1 MRLKVFWGWM
11 VFWALCGAS
20 AQELLPVTRVV
31 LYRSGVGYI
40 ERLGRISGDAT
51 LVMSMRES
59 QMNDLLKSLILVDFD
74 GGQILPAQYTPR
86 DPLERTLSAFA
97 VQLSDNP
104 SMSALLTRLRGAPV
118 EIQTDKETLQGTV
131 LSIETREEAACE
143 VVVKRA
149 YVNLM
154 TNPAMR
160 SVPMDAIVSL
170 RVRDE
175 RLQQEMQ
182 NALAAIATRLDNTR
196 KTVELRFAGQ
206 GARRVLV
213 GYLTEMPLWKMTYRL
228 ALSADEPPLLQ
239 GWAIVEH
246 TTDEDWR
253 NVRLELVSGRPVS
266 FIQNLYEP
274 IYPKRP
280 TVRTQTDAAL
290 LPDTAEMAM
299 DLAPDELAKREAM
312 AEALDARLA
321 RERAPGFGGGLPPPM
336 AAPRAM
342 RESVIEMAQG
352 QERGALFDYRIQQP
366 VTILRQQSA
375 LVPVVNRTV
384 EAQAV
389 SLYNPANHPRHP
401 FFGVKLTNTTD
412 LTLMEGPVTVY
423 LDGAY
428 GGDAQ
433 LETLEPKGERILTYA
448 LDLGIEVVQDR
459 ANFTTQMIS
468 VKITNGVLQQRLERR
483 MENLYRLTSRDDKPR
498 TVLVEQPYQ
507 DGWELAE
514 PAKFERTPTFYRFPV
529 EVQPRKTATLRVVQ
543 KRTVQESIAL
553 LQEDED
559 TIRVLAQNQQLSEPI
574 RQALNS
580 ILNRRRAI
588 RNLEGQIRQQEAR
601 IKSITDDQAR
611 IRENMRALDRNSDL
625 YRQYVQKLAQ
635 QEREIEQA
643 RAEIERLQEQR
654 ARAQRELN
662 DYIAGLN
669 L

>member
-1 MRLKVFWGWM
+1 MRYKTLLGWLAFG
-11 VFWALCGAS
+11 VLCGAG
-20 AQELLPVTRVV
+20 AQDLLPVTRVV

-51 LVMSMRES
+51 LTMSMRES

-131 LSIETREEAACE
+131 LSIETREEAASE

-160 SVPMDAIVSL
+160 SVPLDTIINL

-175 RLQQEMQ
+175 RLQQEIQ
-182 NALAAIATRLDNTR
+182 NALAAIGTRLDNTR

-239 GWAIVEH
+239 GWAIVEN

-280 TVRTQTDAAL
+280 TVRTQTDQAL
-290 LPDTAEMAM
+290 LPDTAEQAM
-299 DLAPDELAKREAM
+299 EPAPGELARRQAM
-312 AEALDARLA
+312 EEEYLAMSRARGEMPAL
-321 RERAPGFGGGLPPPM
+321 GGAPPM

-459 ANFTTQMIS
+459 ANFTSQMIS

-574 RQALNS
+574 RQALSS

-643 RAEIERLQEQR
+643 RAEIQRLQEQR
-654 ARAQRELN
+654 ARAQRELSE
-662 DYIAGLN
+662 YIAGLN

>member
-1 MRLKVFWGWM
+1 MRGKTLLGWLAIGM
-11 VFWALCGAS
+11 LCGAS
-20 AQELLPVTRVV
+20 AQDLLPVTRVV

-40 ERLGRISGDAT
+40 ERFGRISGDAT
-51 LVMSMRES
+51 LTLAMRES

-131 LSIETREEAACE
+131 LSIETREEAASE

-160 SVPMDAIVSL
+160 SVPLDAIVSL

-228 ALSADEPPLLQ
+228 ALSANEPPLLQ
-239 GWAIVEH
+239 GWAIVEN

-280 TVRTQTDAAL
+280 TVRTQTDQAL
-290 LPDTAEMAM
+290 LPNTAEQAM
-299 DLAPDELAKREAM
+299 ELAPGELARRQAM
-312 AEALDARLA
+312 EEEYLAMRARGEMPAL
-321 RERAPGFGGGLPPPM
+321 GGAPPM

-448 LDLGIEVVQDR
+448 LDLGIEVVQER
-459 ANFTTQMIS
+459 ANFTSQMIS

-507 DGWELAE
+507 DGWELVE

-543 KRTVQESIAL
+543 KRTDQESFAL
-553 LQEDED
+553 LEGNED
-559 TIRVLAQNQQLSEPI
+559 TIRILAQNQQISEPI

-601 IKSITDDQAR
+601 IKGITDDQAR

-643 RAEIERLQEQR
+643 RA
-654 ARAQRELN
+654 
-662 DYIAGLN
+662 
-669 L
+669 

>member
-1 MRLKVFWGWM
+1 MRGKTLLGWLAIGM
-11 VFWALCGAS
+11 LCGAS
-20 AQELLPVTRVV
+20 AQDLLPVTRVV

-40 ERLGRISGDAT
+40 ERLGRVSGDAT
-51 LVMSMRES
+51 LTMAMRES

-118 EIQTDKETLQGTV
+118 EIQTDKEMLQGTV
-131 LSIETREEAACE
+131 LSIETREEAASE

-160 SVPMDAIVSL
+160 SVPLDAIVSL

-196 KTVELRFAGQ
+196 KTVELRFSGQ
-206 GARRVLV
+206 GTRRVLV

-228 ALSADEPPLLQ
+228 ALSANEPPLLQ
-239 GWAIVEH
+239 GWAIVEN

-299 DLAPDELAKREAM
+299 DLAPDELAKREAIG
-312 AEALDARLA
+312 APLA
-321 RERAPGFGGGLPPPM
+321 RERVPGFGGGLPPPM

-448 LDLGIEVVQDR
+448 LDLGIEVVQER
-459 ANFTTQMIS
+459 ANFTSQMIS

-507 DGWELAE
+507 DGWELVE

-543 KRTVQESIAL
+543 KRTDQESFAL
-553 LQEDED
+553 LDSDED

-588 RNLEGQIRQQEAR
+588 RNLEAQIRQQEAR

-654 ARAQRELN
+654 ARAQRELS

>member
-1 MRLKVFWGWM
+1 MRLKATLSWLMGA
-11 VFWALCGAS
+11 ALCMAS

-40 ERLGRISGDAT
+40 ERMGRVNDSAT
-51 LVMSMRES
+51 LTLSLREG

-97 VQLSDNP
+97 VQLGDNP
-104 SMSALLTRLRGAPV
+104 SMITLLTRLRGAPV

-131 LSIETREEAACE
+131 LSLETREEAASE

-160 SVPMDAIVSL
+160 SVPLDAVVSL

-175 RLQQEMQ
+175 RLQREIE
-182 NALAAIATRLDNTR
+182 NALAAIATGLDNTR
-196 KTVELRFAGQ
+196 KTIEMRFLGR

-228 ALSADEPPLLQ
+228 ALRANEPPLLQ
-239 GWAIVEH
+239 GWAIVEN

-253 NVRLELVSGRPVS
+253 NVQLELVSGRPVS

-280 TVRTQTDAAL
+280 SVRTETDAML
-290 LPDTAEMAM
+290 LPDTPEAAMAP
-299 DLAPDELAKREAM
+299 APDAMEKREGRATG
-312 AEALDARLA
+312 LA
-321 RERAPGFGGGLPPPM
+321 FGGFGG
-336 AAPRAM
+336 AASGAPTPGAM
-342 RESVIEMAQG
+342 RESVAEMAQG

-375 LVPVVNRTV
+375 LVPVINRTV
-384 EAQAV
+384 EAKPV

-401 FFGVKLTNTTD
+401 FFGVQLTNTTD

-448 LDLGIEVVQDR
+448 LDLGVEVAQER
-459 ANFTTQMIS
+459 TNFTSQMIS
-468 VKITNGVLQQRLERR
+468 VKIVDGVLQQRVERR
-483 MENLYRLTSRDDKPR
+483 MESRYRLVSRDDKPR
-498 TVLVEQPYQ
+498 TVLVEQPYNE
-507 DGWELAE
+507 GWELVE
-514 PAKFERTPTFYRFPV
+514 PAADARTPTFYRFRV
-529 EVQPRKTATLRVVQ
+529 ALEPRQTATLRIVQ
-543 KRTVQESIAL
+543 KRTLQESVAL
-553 LQEDED
+553 LQESED

-574 RQALNS
+574 RQALNG

-588 RNLEGQIRQQEAR
+588 RTLEAQIRQQESR
-601 IKSITDDQAR
+601 IKEITDDQAR
-611 IRENMRALDRNSDL
+611 IRENMRQLDRNSDL
-625 YRQYVQKLAQ
+625 YRQYVQKLTQ

-643 RAEIERLQEQR
+643 RAEIARLQEQR
-654 ARAQRELN
+654 TRAQRELS

-669 L
+669 LQ

>member
-1 MRLKVFWGWM
+1 MRLKTLLGWLAIGM
-11 VFWALCGAS
+11 LCGAS

-40 ERLGRISGDAT
+40 ERLGRVSGDAT
-51 LVMSMRES
+51 LTMAMRES

-131 LSIETREEAACE
+131 LSVETREEAASE

-160 SVPMDAIVSL
+160 SVPLDAIVSL

-206 GARRVLV
+206 GTRRVLV

-228 ALSADEPPLLQ
+228 ALSENEPPLLQ
-239 GWAIVEH
+239 GWAIVEN

-280 TVRTQTDAAL
+280 TVRTQTDQAL
-290 LPDTAEMAM
+290 LPETAEMAM
-299 DLAPDELAKREAM
+299 DLAPDELAKREVLGAP
-312 AEALDARLA
+312 LA
-321 RERAPGFGGGLPPPM
+321 RERVPGFGGGLPPPM

-448 LDLGIEVVQDR
+448 LDLGIEVVQER
-459 ANFTTQMIS
+459 ANFTSQMIS

-507 DGWELAE
+507 DGWELVE

-643 RAEIERLQEQR
+643 RAEIVRLQEQR
-654 ARAQRELN
+654 ARAQRELS

>member
-1 MRLKVFWGWM
+1 MRLKTLLGWLAIGM
-11 VFWALCGAS
+11 LCGVS

-40 ERLGRISGDAT
+40 ERLGRVSGDAT
-51 LVMSMRES
+51 LTMAMRES

-118 EIQTDKETLQGTV
+118 EIQTDKEMLQGTV
-131 LSIETREEAACE
+131 LSIETREEAASE

-160 SVPMDAIVSL
+160 SVPLDAIVSL

-196 KTVELRFAGQ
+196 KTVELRFSGQ
-206 GARRVLV
+206 GTRRVLV

-228 ALSADEPPLLQ
+228 ALSANEPPLLQ
-239 GWAIVEH
+239 GWAIVEN

-299 DLAPDELAKREAM
+299 DLAPDELAKREAIG
-312 AEALDARLA
+312 APLA
-321 RERAPGFGGGLPPPM
+321 RERVPGFGGGLPPPM

-448 LDLGIEVVQDR
+448 LDLGIEVVQER
-459 ANFTTQMIS
+459 ANFTSQMIS

-507 DGWELAE
+507 DGWELVE

-543 KRTVQESIAL
+543 KRTDQESFAL
-553 LQEDED
+553 LDSDED

-588 RNLEGQIRQQEAR
+588 RNLEAQIRQQEAR

-654 ARAQRELN
+654 ARAQRELS

>member
-1 MRLKVFWGWM
+1 MRVKNLLGWM
-11 VFWALCGAS
+11 AIGMLCGAN
-20 AQELLPVTRVV
+20 AQDLLPVTRVV

-51 LVMSMRES
+51 LTLSMRES

-131 LSIETREEAACE
+131 LSVETREEAASE

-160 SVPMDAIVSL
+160 SVPMDTILSL

-228 ALSADEPPLLQ
+228 ALSENEPPLLQ
-239 GWAIVEH
+239 GWAIVEN

-299 DLAPDELAKREAM
+299 DLAPDELAKREALS
-312 AEALDARLA
+312 APLA
-321 RERAPGFGGGLPPPM
+321 RERVPGFGGGLPPPM

-448 LDLGIEVVQDR
+448 LDLGIEVVQER

-468 VKITNGVLQQRLERR
+468 VKITNGVLQQRFEQR
-483 MENLYRLTSRDDKPR
+483 MESLYRLTSRDDKPR

-507 DGWELAE
+507 EGWELAE

-543 KRTVQESIAL
+543 KRTDQEQVAL
-553 LQEDED
+553 LDCPED
-559 TIRVLAQNQQLSEPI
+559 TIRILAQNQQLSEPI
-574 RQALNS
+574 RQALGN

-588 RNLEGQIRQQEAR
+588 RNIEGQIRQQEAR
-601 IKSITDDQAR
+601 IKGITDDQAR

-625 YRQYVQKLAQ
+625 YRQYVQKLTQ

-643 RAEIERLQEQR
+643 RAEIERLQQQR
-654 ARAQRELN
+654 ARAQRELSE
-662 DYIAGLN
+662 YIAGLN

>member
-1 MRLKVFWGWM
+1 MRLKTLLGWLAFGM
-11 VFWALCGAS
+11 LCGAN
-20 AQELLPVTRVV
+20 AQDLLPVTRVV

-51 LVMSMRES
+51 LTMAMRES

-131 LSIETREEAACE
+131 LSIETREEAASE

-182 NALAAIATRLDNTR
+182 NALAAIGTRLDNTR
-196 KTVELRFAGQ
+196 KTIELRFAGQ

-228 ALSADEPPLLQ
+228 ALSANEPPLLQ
-239 GWAIVEH
+239 GWAIVEN

-290 LPDTAEMAM
+290 QPDTAEMAM
-299 DLAPDELAKREAM
+299 DLAPDELAKREALG
-312 AEALDARLA
+312 APLG
-321 RERAPGFGGGLPPPM
+321 RERMPGFGGAPPT

-412 LTLMEGPVTVY
+412 LTLMEGSVTVY

-448 LDLGIEVVQDR
+448 LDLGIEVVQER
-459 ANFTTQMIS
+459 ANFTSQMIS
-468 VKITNGVLQQRLERR
+468 VKITNGVLQQRFERR
-483 MENLYRLTSRDDKPR
+483 VENLYRLTSRDDKPR
-498 TVLVEQPYQ
+498 TVLVEQPYH

-543 KRTVQESIAL
+543 KRTDQESFAL
-553 LQEDED
+553 LEGNED
-559 TIRVLAQNQQLSEPI
+559 TIRILAQNQQISEPI
-574 RQALNS
+574 RQALSS

-601 IKSITDDQAR
+601 IKGITDDQAR

-635 QEREIEQA
+635 QEREIEGA

-654 ARAQRELN
+654 ARAQRELSE
-662 DYIAGLN
+662 YIAGLN

>member
-1 MRLKVFWGWM
+1 MRLKWFLGWM
-11 VFWALCGAS
+11 AIGMLCGAN
-20 AQELLPVTRVV
+20 AQDLLPVTRVV

-51 LVMSMRES
+51 LTMAMRES

-131 LSIETREEAACE
+131 LSIETREEAASE

-182 NALAAIATRLDNTR
+182 NALAAIGTRLDNTR
-196 KTVELRFAGQ
+196 KTIELRFAGQ
-206 GARRVLV
+206 GARRVLA

-228 ALSADEPPLLQ
+228 ALSANEPPLLQ
-239 GWAIVEH
+239 GWAIVEN

-280 TVRTQTDAAL
+280 TVRTQTDEAL
-290 LPDTAEMAM
+290 LPDTSEMAM
-299 DLAPDELAKREAM
+299 DLAPDELAKREALG
-312 AEALDARLA
+312 APLA
-321 RERAPGFGGGLPPPM
+321 RERVPGFGGGLPPPM

-468 VKITNGVLQQRLERR
+468 VKITNGVLQQRFERR
-483 MENLYRLTSRDDKPR
+483 VENLYRLTSRDDKPR

-543 KRTVQESIAL
+543 KRTDQESFAL
-553 LQEDED
+553 LEGNED
-559 TIRVLAQNQQLSEPI
+559 TIRILAQNQQISEPI
-574 RQALNS
+574 RQALSS

-601 IKSITDDQAR
+601 IKGITDDQAR

-635 QEREIEQA
+635 QEREIEGA

-654 ARAQRELN
+654 ARAQRELSE
-662 DYIAGLN
+662 YIAGLN

>member
-1 MRLKVFWGWM
+1 MRLKTLLGWM
-11 VFWALCGAS
+11 AFVMLCGAS

-51 LVMSMRES
+51 LTLSMRES

-131 LSIETREEAACE
+131 LSIETREEAASE

-160 SVPMDAIVSL
+160 SVPMDTILSL

-228 ALSADEPPLLQ
+228 ALSANEPPLLQ
-239 GWAIVEH
+239 GWAIVEN

-280 TVRTQTDAAL
+280 TVRTQTDQAL
-290 LPDTAEMAM
+290 LPDTAEHG
-299 DLAPDELAKREAM
+299 DGTRTPDELAKREAM
-312 AEALDARLA
+312 E
-321 RERAPGFGGGLPPPM
+321 GG
-336 AAPRAM
+336 AW
-342 RESVIEMAQG
+342 
-352 QERGALFDYRIQQP
+352 
-366 VTILRQQSA
+366 
-375 LVPVVNRTV
+375 RTRC
-384 EAQAV
+384 A
-389 SLYNPANHPRHP
+389 
-401 FFGVKLTNTTD
+401 
-412 LTLMEGPVTVY
+412 
-423 LDGAY
+423 
-428 GGDAQ
+428 
-433 LETLEPKGERILTYA
+433 
-448 LDLGIEVVQDR
+448 
-459 ANFTTQMIS
+459 
-468 VKITNGVLQQRLERR
+468 
-483 MENLYRLTSRDDKPR
+483 
-498 TVLVEQPYQ
+498 
-507 DGWELAE
+507 
-514 PAKFERTPTFYRFPV
+514 
-529 EVQPRKTATLRVVQ
+529 
-543 KRTVQESIAL
+543 
-553 LQEDED
+553 
-559 TIRVLAQNQQLSEPI
+559 
-574 RQALNS
+574 
-580 ILNRRRAI
+580 
-588 RNLEGQIRQQEAR
+588 
-601 IKSITDDQAR
+601 
-611 IRENMRALDRNSDL
+611 
-625 YRQYVQKLAQ
+625 
-635 QEREIEQA
+635 
-643 RAEIERLQEQR
+643 
-654 ARAQRELN
+654 
-662 DYIAGLN
+662 
-669 L
+669 

>member
-1 MRLKVFWGWM
+1 MRYKTLLGWLAFG
-11 VFWALCGAS
+11 VLCGAG
-20 AQELLPVTRVV
+20 AQDLLPVTRVV

-51 LVMSMRES
+51 LTMSMRES

-131 LSIETREEAACE
+131 LSIETREEAASE

-160 SVPMDAIVSL
+160 SVPLDTITNL

-175 RLQQEMQ
+175 RLQQEIQ
-182 NALAAIATRLDNTR
+182 NALAAIGTRLDNTR

-206 GARRVLV
+206 GTRRVLV

-228 ALSADEPPLLQ
+228 ALSENEPPLLQ
-239 GWAIVEH
+239 GWAIVEN

-280 TVRTQTDAAL
+280 TVRTQTDQAL

-312 AEALDARLA
+312 AEAPGAPLA
-321 RERAPGFGGGLPPPM
+321 RERVPGFGGGLPPPM

-459 ANFTTQMIS
+459 ANFTTQIIS

-507 DGWELAE
+507 DGWELVE

-543 KRTVQESIAL
+543 KRTDQESFAL
-553 LQEDED
+553 LEGNED
-559 TIRVLAQNQQLSEPI
+559 TIRILAQNQQISEPI
-574 RQALNS
+574 RQALSS

-654 ARAQRELN
+654 ARAQRELSE
-662 DYIAGLN
+662 YIAGLN

>member
-1 MRLKVFWGWM
+1 MRYKTLLGWLAFG
-11 VFWALCGAS
+11 VLCGAG
-20 AQELLPVTRVV
+20 AQDLLPVTRVV

-51 LVMSMRES
+51 LTMAMRES

-131 LSIETREEAACE
+131 LSIETREEAASE

-160 SVPMDAIVSL
+160 SVPLDTIVSL

-175 RLQQEMQ
+175 RLQQEIQ
-182 NALAAIATRLDNTR
+182 NALAAIGTRLDNTR

-206 GARRVLV
+206 GTRRVLV

-228 ALSADEPPLLQ
+228 ALSANEPPLLQ
-239 GWAIVEH
+239 GWAIVEN

-280 TVRTQTDAAL
+280 TVRTQTDQAL

-312 AEALDARLA
+312 AGALGAPLA
-321 RERAPGFGGGLPPPM
+321 RERMPALGGAPPM

-448 LDLGIEVVQDR
+448 LDLGIEVVQER
-459 ANFTTQMIS
+459 ANFTSQMIS

-507 DGWELAE
+507 DGWELVE

-574 RQALNS
+574 RQALSS

-654 ARAQRELN
+654 ARAQRELSE
-662 DYIAGLN
+662 YIAGLN

>member
-1 MRLKVFWGWM
+1 MRLKWFLGWLAFGM
-11 VFWALCGAS
+11 LCGAN
-20 AQELLPVTRVV
+20 AQDLLPVTRVV

-51 LVMSMRES
+51 LTMAMRES

-131 LSIETREEAACE
+131 LSIETREEAASE

-182 NALAAIATRLDNTR
+182 NALAAIGTRLDNTR
-196 KTVELRFAGQ
+196 KTIELRFAGQ

-228 ALSADEPPLLQ
+228 ALSANEPPLLQ
-239 GWAIVEH
+239 GWAIVEN

-299 DLAPDELAKREAM
+299 DLAPDELAKREA
-312 AEALDARLA
+312 LDARLA
-321 RERAPGFGGGLPPPM
+321 RERVPGFGGGLPPPM

-412 LTLMEGPVTVY
+412 LTLMEGPITVY

-468 VKITNGVLQQRLERR
+468 VKITNGVLQQRFERR
-483 MENLYRLTSRDDKPR
+483 VENLYRLTSRDDKPR

-507 DGWELAE
+507 DDWELAE

-543 KRTVQESIAL
+543 KRTDQESFAL
-553 LQEDED
+553 LEGNED
-559 TIRVLAQNQQLSEPI
+559 TIRILAQNQQISEPI
-574 RQALNS
+574 RQALSS

-601 IKSITDDQAR
+601 IKGITDDQAR

-635 QEREIEQA
+635 QEREIEGA

-654 ARAQRELN
+654 ARAQRELSE
-662 DYIAGLN
+662 YIAGLN

>member
-1 MRLKVFWGWM
+1 MRLKTLLGWLAFGM
-11 VFWALCGAS
+11 LCGAN
-20 AQELLPVTRVV
+20 AQDLLPVTRVV

-51 LVMSMRES
+51 LTMAMRES

-131 LSIETREEAACE
+131 LSIETREEAASE

-175 RLQQEMQ
+175 RLQQEIQ
-182 NALAAIATRLDNTR
+182 NALAAIGTRLDNTR
-196 KTVELRFAGQ
+196 KTIELRFAGQ

-228 ALSADEPPLLQ
+228 ALSANEPPLLQ
-239 GWAIVEH
+239 GWAIVEN

-299 DLAPDELAKREAM
+299 DLAPDELAKREA
-312 AEALDARLA
+312 LDARLA
-321 RERAPGFGGGLPPPM
+321 RERVPGFGGGLPPPM

-375 LVPVVNRTV
+375 LVPVVSRTV

-448 LDLGIEVVQDR
+448 LDLGIEVVQER
-459 ANFTTQMIS
+459 ADFTSQMIS

-543 KRTVQESIAL
+543 KRTDQESFAL
-553 LQEDED
+553 LEGNED
-559 TIRVLAQNQQLSEPI
+559 TIRILAQNQQISEPI
-574 RQALNS
+574 RQALSS

-601 IKSITDDQAR
+601 IKGITDDQAR

-635 QEREIEQA
+635 QEREIEEA

-654 ARAQRELN
+654 ARAQRELSE
-662 DYIAGLN
+662 YIAGLN

>member
-1 MRLKVFWGWM
+1 MRLKTLLGWLAIGM
-11 VFWALCGAS
+11 LCGAS
-20 AQELLPVTRVV
+20 AQDLLPVTRVV

-40 ERLGRISGDAT
+40 ERLGRVSGDAT
-51 LVMSMRES
+51 LTMAMRES

-118 EIQTDKETLQGTV
+118 EIQTDKEMLQGTV
-131 LSIETREEAACE
+131 LSIETREEAASE

-160 SVPMDAIVSL
+160 SVPLDTIVSL

-175 RLQQEMQ
+175 RLQQEIQ
-182 NALAAIATRLDNTR
+182 NALAAIGTRLDNTR

-228 ALSADEPPLLQ
+228 ALSANEPPLLQ
-239 GWAIVEH
+239 GWAIVEN

-299 DLAPDELAKREAM
+299 ELTPDELAKREAIG
-312 AEALDARLA
+312 APLA
-321 RERAPGFGGGLPPPM
+321 RERVPGFGGGLPPPM

-352 QERGALFDYRIQQP
+352 QERGALFNYRIQQP

-448 LDLGIEVVQDR
+448 LDLGIEVVQER
-459 ANFTTQMIS
+459 ANFTSQMIS

-507 DGWELAE
+507 DGWELVE

-543 KRTVQESIAL
+543 KRTDQESFAL
-553 LQEDED
+553 LEGNED
-559 TIRVLAQNQQLSEPI
+559 TIRILAQNQQISEPI

-601 IKSITDDQAR
+601 IKGITDDQAR

-654 ARAQRELN
+654 ARAQRELS

>member
-1 MRLKVFWGWM
+1 MRLKTLLGWM
-11 VFWALCGAS
+11 AIGMLCGAS
-20 AQELLPVTRVV
+20 AQDLLPVTRVV

-51 LVMSMRES
+51 LTMSMRES

-131 LSIETREEAACE
+131 LSVETREEAASE

-160 SVPMDAIVSL
+160 SVPLDTIVSL

-196 KTVELRFAGQ
+196 KTVELRFSGQ

-228 ALSADEPPLLQ
+228 ALSANEPPLLQ
-239 GWAIVEH
+239 GWAIVEN

-280 TVRTQTDAAL
+280 TVRTQTDEAL

-299 DLAPDELAKREAM
+299 DLAPDELAKREALS
-312 AEALDARLA
+312 APLA
-321 RERAPGFGGGLPPPM
+321 RERVPGFGGGLPPPM

-448 LDLGIEVVQDR
+448 LDLGIEVVQER

-468 VKITNGVLQQRLERR
+468 VKITNGILQQRFERR
-483 MENLYRLTSRDDKPR
+483 VENLYRLTSRDDKPR

-514 PAKFERTPTFYRFPV
+514 PAKFERTPTFYRFSV

-543 KRTVQESIAL
+543 KRTDQESFAL
-553 LQEDED
+553 LDCPED
-559 TIRVLAQNQQLSEPI
+559 TIRILVQNQQLSEPI
-574 RQALNS
+574 RQALSS

-588 RNLEGQIRQQEAR
+588 RNLEAQIRQQEAR
-601 IKSITDDQAR
+601 IKGITDDQAR
-611 IRENMRALDRNSDL
+611 IRENMKHLDRNSEL
-625 YRQYVQKLAQ
+625 YRQYVQKLTQ

-643 RAEIERLQEQR
+643 RAEIERLQQQR
-654 ARAQRELN
+654 ARAQRELSE
-662 DYIAGLN
+662 YIAGLN

>member
-1 MRLKVFWGWM
+1 MRLKTFLGWLAFGM
-11 VFWALCGAS
+11 LCGAN
-20 AQELLPVTRVV
+20 AQDLLPVTRVV

-51 LVMSMRES
+51 LTMAMRES

-131 LSIETREEAACE
+131 LSIETREEAASE

-182 NALAAIATRLDNTR
+182 NALAAIGTRLDNTR
-196 KTVELRFAGQ
+196 KTIELRFAGQ

-228 ALSADEPPLLQ
+228 ALSANEPPLLQ
-239 GWAIVEH
+239 GWAIVEN

-299 DLAPDELAKREAM
+299 DLAPDELAKREALG
-312 AEALDARLA
+312 APLG
-321 RERAPGFGGGLPPPM
+321 RERMPGFGGAPPT

-468 VKITNGVLQQRLERR
+468 VKITNGVLQQRFERR
-483 MENLYRLTSRDDKPR
+483 VENLYRLTSRDDKPR

-543 KRTVQESIAL
+543 KRTDQESFAL
-553 LQEDED
+553 LEGNED
-559 TIRVLAQNQQLSEPI
+559 TIRILAQNQQISEPI
-574 RQALNS
+574 RQALSS

-601 IKSITDDQAR
+601 IKGITDDQAR

-635 QEREIEQA
+635 QEREIEGA

-654 ARAQRELN
+654 ARAQRELSE
-662 DYIAGLN
+662 YIAGLN

>member
-1 MRLKVFWGWM
+1 MRYKTLLGWLAFG
-11 VFWALCGAS
+11 VLCGAG
-20 AQELLPVTRVV
+20 AQDLLPVTRVV

-51 LVMSMRES
+51 LTMSMRES

-104 SMSALLTRLRGAPV
+104 SMGTLLNRLRGAPV

-131 LSIETREEAACE
+131 LSIETREEAASE

-160 SVPMDAIVSL
+160 SVPLDTIINL

-175 RLQQEMQ
+175 RLQQEIQ
-182 NALAAIATRLDNTR
+182 NALAAIGTRLDNTR

-239 GWAIVEH
+239 GWAIVEN

-280 TVRTQTDAAL
+280 TVRTQTDQAL
-290 LPDTAEMAM
+290 LPDTAEQAM
-299 DLAPDELAKREAM
+299 ELTPDELAKREAM
-312 AEALDARLA
+312 AEALGAPLG
-321 RERAPGFGGGLPPPM
+321 RERMPALGGAPPT

-468 VKITNGVLQQRLERR
+468 VKITNGVLQQRLEQR

-654 ARAQRELN
+654 ARAQRELS

>member
-1 MRLKVFWGWM
+1 MRYKTLLGWLAFG
-11 VFWALCGAS
+11 VLCGAG
-20 AQELLPVTRVV
+20 AQDLLPVTRVV

-51 LVMSMRES
+51 LTMSMRES

-131 LSIETREEAACE
+131 LSVETREETASE

-160 SVPMDAIVSL
+160 SVPLDTIINL

-175 RLQQEMQ
+175 RLQQEIQ
-182 NALAAIATRLDNTR
+182 NALAAISTRLDNTR

-206 GARRVLV
+206 GTRRVLV

-239 GWAIVEH
+239 GWAIVEN

-280 TVRTQTDAAL
+280 TVRTQTDQAL
-290 LPDTAEMAM
+290 LPDTAEMGM

-312 AEALDARLA
+312 AEALSAPLA
-321 RERAPGFGGGLPPPM
+321 RERVPGFGGAPPT

-448 LDLGIEVVQDR
+448 LDLGIEVVQER
-459 ANFTTQMIS
+459 ANFTSQMIS

-654 ARAQRELN
+654 ARAQRELSE
-662 DYIAGLN
+662 YIAGLN

>member
-1 MRLKVFWGWM
+1 MGLKGTLIWLMGA
-11 VFWALCGAS
+11 ALCITS

-40 ERLGRISGDAT
+40 ERTGRVNDNAT
-51 LVMSMRES
+51 LTLSLRES

-97 VQLSDNP
+97 VQLGDNP
-104 SMSALLTRLRGAPV
+104 SMGTLLTRLRGASV

-131 LSIETREEAACE
+131 LSLEVREETASE

-160 SVPMDAIVSL
+160 SVPLDAIVSL
-170 RVRDE
+170 RVRDG
-175 RLQQEMQ
+175 RLQREIE
-182 NALAAIATRLDNTR
+182 NALAAIATGLDNTR
-196 KTVELRFAGQ
+196 KTIEMRFTGR

-228 ALSADEPPLLQ
+228 ALSANEPPLLQ
-239 GWAIVEH
+239 GWAIVEN

-274 IYPKRP
+274 TYPKRP
-280 TVRTQTDAAL
+280 TVRTETDAML
-290 LPDTAEMAM
+290 LPDTPEAAMAPK
-299 DLAPDELAKREAM
+299 PDAMVKREG
-312 AEALDARLA
+312 EAIGLA
-321 RERAPGFGGGLPPPM
+321 FGGLGGVDRG
-336 AAPRAM
+336 APTPGAM
-342 RESVIEMAQG
+342 RESIAEMARG

-375 LVPVVNRTV
+375 LVPVINRTV
-384 EAQAV
+384 EAESV

-401 FFGVKLTNTTD
+401 FFGVQLTNTTD

-448 LDLGIEVVQDR
+448 LDLGVEVAQER
-459 ANFTTQMIS
+459 TNFTSQMIS
-468 VKITNGVLQQRLERR
+468 VKIVDGVLQQRVEQR
-483 MENLYRLTSRDDKPR
+483 MESRYRLVSRDDKPR
-498 TVLVEQPYQ
+498 TVFVEEPYEE
-507 DGWELAE
+507 GWELVE
-514 PAKFERTPTFYRFPV
+514 PAAQARTPTFHRFRV
-529 EVQPRKTATLRVVQ
+529 ALEPRQTATLRVVQ
-543 KRTVQESIAL
+543 KRTLQESVAL
-553 LQEDED
+553 LQESED
-559 TIRVLAQNQQLSEPI
+559 TIRLLAQNQQINESI

-588 RNLEGQIRQQEAR
+588 RTLEVQIRQQESR
-601 IKSITDDQAR
+601 IKEITDDQAR
-611 IRENMRALDRNSDL
+611 IRENMRQLDRNSDL
-625 YRQYVQKLAQ
+625 YRQYVQKLTQ
-635 QEREIEQA
+635 QEREIEGA
-643 RAEIERLQEQR
+643 RAEIARLQEQR
-654 ARAQRELN
+654 TRAQRELS

-669 L
+669 LQ

>member
-1 MRLKVFWGWM
+1 MRYKTLLGWLAFG
-11 VFWALCGAS
+11 VLCGAG
-20 AQELLPVTRVV
+20 AQDLLPVTRVV

-51 LVMSMRES
+51 LTMSMRES

-131 LSIETREEAACE
+131 LSIETREEAASE

-160 SVPMDAIVSL
+160 SVPLDTIINL

-175 RLQQEMQ
+175 RLQQEIQ
-182 NALAAIATRLDNTR
+182 NALAAIGTRLDNTR

-206 GARRVLV
+206 GTRRVLV

-239 GWAIVEH
+239 GWAIVEN

-280 TVRTQTDAAL
+280 TVRTQTDQAL

-299 DLAPDELAKREAM
+299 ELTPDELAKREAM
-312 AEALDARLA
+312 AGVLGAPLA
-321 RERAPGFGGGLPPPM
+321 RERMPGFGGAPPT

-448 LDLGIEVVQDR
+448 LDLGIEVVQER
-459 ANFTTQMIS
+459 ANFTSQMIS

-514 PAKFERTPTFYRFPV
+514 PAKFERTPTFYRGWV
-529 EVQPRKTATLRVVQ
+529 
-543 KRTVQESIAL
+543 
-553 LQEDED
+553 
-559 TIRVLAQNQQLSEPI
+559 
-574 RQALNS
+574 
-580 ILNRRRAI
+580 
-588 RNLEGQIRQQEAR
+588 
-601 IKSITDDQAR
+601 
-611 IRENMRALDRNSDL
+611 
-625 YRQYVQKLAQ
+625 
-635 QEREIEQA
+635 
-643 RAEIERLQEQR
+643 
-654 ARAQRELN
+654 
-662 DYIAGLN
+662 
-669 L
+669 

>member
-1 MRLKVFWGWM
+1 MRLKTLLGWLAFGM
-11 VFWALCGAS
+11 LCGAN
-20 AQELLPVTRVV
+20 AQDLLPVTRVV

-51 LVMSMRES
+51 LTMAMRES

-131 LSIETREEAACE
+131 LSIETREEAASE

-182 NALAAIATRLDNTR
+182 NALAAIGTRLDNTR
-196 KTVELRFAGQ
+196 KTIELRFAGQ

-228 ALSADEPPLLQ
+228 ALSANEPPLLQ
-239 GWAIVEH
+239 GWAIIEN

-280 TVRTQTDAAL
+280 TVRTQTDQAL

-299 DLAPDELAKREAM
+299 DLAPDELAKREA
-312 AEALDARLA
+312 LDARLA
-321 RERAPGFGGGLPPPM
+321 RERVPGFGGAPPT

-468 VKITNGVLQQRLERR
+468 VKITNGVLQQRFERR
-483 MENLYRLTSRDDKPR
+483 VENLYRLTSRDDKPR

-543 KRTVQESIAL
+543 KRTDQESFAL
-553 LQEDED
+553 LEGNED
-559 TIRVLAQNQQLSEPI
+559 TIRILAQNQQISEPI
-574 RQALNS
+574 RQALSS

-601 IKSITDDQAR
+601 IKGITDDQAR
-611 IRENMRALDRNSDL
+611 IRENMRALDRNSEL

-635 QEREIEQA
+635 QEREIEGA

-654 ARAQRELN
+654 ARAQRELSE
-662 DYIAGLN
+662 YIAGLN

>member
-1 MRLKVFWGWM
+1 MRLKWFLGWLAFGM
-11 VFWALCGAS
+11 LCGAN
-20 AQELLPVTRVV
+20 AQDLLPVTRVV

-51 LVMSMRES
+51 LTMAMRES

-131 LSIETREEAACE
+131 LSIETREEAASE

-182 NALAAIATRLDNTR
+182 NALAAIGTRLDNTR
-196 KTVELRFAGQ
+196 KTIELRFAGQ

-228 ALSADEPPLLQ
+228 ALSANEPPLLQ
-239 GWAIVEH
+239 GWAIVEN

-280 TVRTQTDAAL
+280 TVRTQTDQAL

-299 DLAPDELAKREAM
+299 DLAPDELAKREALG
-312 AEALDARLA
+312 APLA
-321 RERAPGFGGGLPPPM
+321 RERVPGFGGAPPT

-448 LDLGIEVVQDR
+448 LDLGIEVVQER
-459 ANFTTQMIS
+459 ANFTSQMIS
-468 VKITNGVLQQRLERR
+468 VKITNGVLQQRFERR
-483 MENLYRLTSRDDKPR
+483 VENLYRLTSRDDKPR

-574 RQALNS
+574 RQALSS

-601 IKSITDDQAR
+601 IKGITDDQAR

-654 ARAQRELN
+654 ARAQRELSE
-662 DYIAGLN
+662 YIAGLN

>member
-1 MRLKVFWGWM
+1 MRLKTLLGWLAIGM
-11 VFWALCGAS
+11 LCGAS

-40 ERLGRISGDAT
+40 ERLGRVSGDAT
-51 LVMSMRES
+51 LTLAMRES

-131 LSIETREEAACE
+131 LSIETREEAASE

-182 NALAAIATRLDNTR
+182 NALAAIGTRLDNTR
-196 KTVELRFAGQ
+196 KTIELRFAGQ

-228 ALSADEPPLLQ
+228 ALSANEPPLLQ
-239 GWAIVEH
+239 GWAIVEN

-280 TVRTQTDAAL
+280 TVRTQTDQAL

-299 DLAPDELAKREAM
+299 DLAPDELAKREALG
-312 AEALDARLA
+312 APLA
-321 RERAPGFGGGLPPPM
+321 RERVPGFGGGLPPPM

-468 VKITNGVLQQRLERR
+468 VKITNGVLQQRFERR
-483 MENLYRLTSRDDKPR
+483 VENLYRLTSRDDKPR

-507 DGWELAE
+507 DDWELAE

-543 KRTVQESIAL
+543 KRTDQESFAL
-553 LQEDED
+553 LEGNED
-559 TIRVLAQNQQLSEPI
+559 TIRILAQNQQISEPI
-574 RQALNS
+574 RQALSS

-601 IKSITDDQAR
+601 IKGITDDQAR

-635 QEREIEQA
+635 QEREIEEA

-654 ARAQRELN
+654 ARAQRELSE
-662 DYIAGLN
+662 YIAGLN

>member
-1 MRLKVFWGWM
+1 MRYKTLLGWLAFG
-11 VFWALCGAS
+11 VLCGAG
-20 AQELLPVTRVV
+20 AQDLLPVTRVV

-51 LVMSMRES
+51 LTMSMRES

-131 LSIETREEAACE
+131 LSIETREEAASQ

-160 SVPMDAIVSL
+160 SVPLDTIVSL

-175 RLQQEMQ
+175 RLQQEIQ
-182 NALAAIATRLDNTR
+182 NALAAIGTRLDNTR

-239 GWAIVEH
+239 GWAIVEN

-280 TVRTQTDAAL
+280 TVRTQTDQAL

-312 AEALDARLA
+312 AEALSAPLA
-321 RERAPGFGGGLPPPM
+321 RERVPGFGGGLPPPM

-459 ANFTTQMIS
+459 ANFTSQMIS

-588 RNLEGQIRQQEAR
+588 RNLEAQIRQQEAR
-601 IKSITDDQAR
+601 IKGITDDQAR

-643 RAEIERLQEQR
+643 RAEIQRLQEQR
-654 ARAQRELN
+654 ARAQRELSE
-662 DYIAGLN
+662 YIAGLN